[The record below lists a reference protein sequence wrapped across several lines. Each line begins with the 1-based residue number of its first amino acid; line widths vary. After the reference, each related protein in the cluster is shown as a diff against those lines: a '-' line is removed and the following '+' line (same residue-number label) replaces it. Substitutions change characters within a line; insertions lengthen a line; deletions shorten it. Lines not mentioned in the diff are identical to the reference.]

1 MKNLQI
7 DIKIKIQINETT
19 LELSKA
25 EAELLYNTLG
35 DVLNKH
41 VHPFCPPYTTTPWTT
56 TPWVPWVTTEGS
68 NPPLYQSGVSS
79 MAPTCAIT

>member
-35 DVLNKH
+35 DALNKH
-41 VHPFCPPYTTTPWTT
+41 VHPFCPPYTTTPWTGL
-56 TPWVPWVTTEGS
+56 PL
-68 NPPLYQSGVSS
+68 PPCPTGVRSIES
-79 MAPTCAIT
+79 TCAIT

>member
-35 DVLNKH
+35 DALNKH

-56 TPWVPWVTTEGS
+56 TEGINS
-68 NPPLYQSGVSS
+68 LHYPPGVRS
-79 MAPTCAIT
+79 MSPTCAIT